1 MWKIILLVGL
11 LAIVVS
17 CVSQSPQNPK
27 EMNNER
33 LNYFSFNHHN
43 TMARFNGES
52 YLVNAQKDGRI
63 HIVIDEGYPNEKDFY
78 IDDTTIFDDLK
89 VIVDRYGMDKYKK
102 NYKPKMEICDGDSWT
117 LYYSYDSRRTISSGG
132 YMAWPDNYREAR
144 RAIGEY
150 FQKWRDYPI
159 QAKEINLFHYTC
171 TNKHGCDIEY
181 RLERGEQEATLYMRN
196 AEYGTDK
203 QLTVGNDH
211 LTELQELVNIYRL
224 KDESSRTTDDDSASF
239 YRFFVSYNTGD
250 TIDFQGYHTTFLG
263 GLESAFVCFFDRWL
277 PIRGNLTRLEYLF
290 AFSGFSE
297 VKYYVVKEDEGFSIS
312 HYDQRGNR
320 REGKMSNEDMAR
332 LQKLVESFG
341 LDKAEDK
348 FTGSDTWFLFTDYDS
363 RDIACFG
370 GRSIDEASSEK
381 AQHIFDALTAFFE
394 PYLQ

>member
-1 MWKIILLVGL
+1 MWKIILLIGL
-11 LAIVVS
+11 LAIVAS

-52 YLVNAQKDGRI
+52 YLVSTQKDGRI

-78 IDDTTIFDDLK
+78 IDDTTIFDDLQA
-89 VIVDRYGMDKYKK
+89 IVKQLKMDKYKN
-102 NYKPKMEICDGDSWT
+102 NYKPKMEIFDGDSWS
-117 LYYSYDSRRTISSGG
+117 LSYSYDSKRSVSSGG

-144 RAIGEY
+144 QAIGEY

-171 TNKHGCDIEY
+171 TNKQGCDIEY
-181 RLERGEQEATLYMRN
+181 RLERGEQQATLYMRN
-196 AEYGTDK
+196 AEYETDK
-203 QLTVGNDH
+203 QLTVSNDH
-211 LTELQELVNIYRL
+211 LTELQELVNIYRM
-224 KDESSRTTDDDSASF
+224 KDENSRTTDDDSASA

-297 VKYYVVKEDEGFSIS
+297 VKYYVIKEGEGFSLS
-312 HYDQRGNR
+312 HYDQRKNR
-320 REGKMSNEDMAR
+320 REGKMGDEDMAR
-332 LQKLVESFG
+332 LQELVESFG

-348 FTGSDTWFLFTDYDS
+348 FTGNDTWFLFTDYDS
-363 RDIACFG
+363 KDIARFG
-370 GRSIDEASSEK
+370 GRSVDKASTEK
-381 AQHIFDALTAFFE
+381 AQRIFEALTEFFE
-394 PYLQ
+394 PYFQ

>member
-1 MWKIILLVGL
+1 MWKIILIVGL
-11 LAIVVS
+11 LTIAVS
-17 CVSQSPQNPK
+17 CVSQSSQNPK

-52 YLVNAQKDGRI
+52 YLVSAQKDGRI
-63 HIVIDEGYPNEKDFY
+63 HIVIDESYPNEKDFY

-89 VIVDRYGMDKYKK
+89 AIVEQFKMDKYQS
-102 NYKPKMEICDGDSWT
+102 NYRPTMEIFDGDSWT
-117 LYYSYDSRRTISSGG
+117 LYYSYDSRRSVSSGG
-132 YMAWPDNYREAR
+132 YMAWPDNYHEAR

-159 QAKEINLFHYTC
+159 QAKEINLFFYTC
-171 TNKHGCDIEY
+171 TNKQGCDIEY

-203 QLTVGNDH
+203 QIVVGNDH
-211 LTELQELVNIYRL
+211 LTELQELVNIYRM
-224 KDESSRTTDDDSASF
+224 KDESSRTTDDDSASV

-263 GLESAFVCFFDRWL
+263 GLESAFVHFFDRWL
-277 PIRGNLTRLEYLF
+277 PIRGNLNRLEYLF
-290 AFSGFSE
+290 NFPEFGE
-297 VKYYVVKEDEGFSIS
+297 IKYYVIKEGEGFSLS
-312 HYDQRGNR
+312 QYDKRGNR
-320 REGKMSNEDMAR
+320 RVGNMNNEDIAR

-341 LDKAEDK
+341 LDKAEDR
-348 FTGSDTWFLFTDYDS
+348 FTGNDTWFLFADYDS
-363 RDIACFG
+363 RDLARFG

-381 AQHIFDALTAFFE
+381 AQHIFDALTAFFA
-394 PYLQ
+394 PYLR